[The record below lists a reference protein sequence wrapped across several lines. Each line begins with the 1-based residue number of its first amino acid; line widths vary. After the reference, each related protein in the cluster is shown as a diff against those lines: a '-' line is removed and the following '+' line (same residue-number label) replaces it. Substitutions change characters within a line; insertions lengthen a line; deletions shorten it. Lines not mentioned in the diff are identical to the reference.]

1 MSVAF
6 DELGN
11 QLQLGKKL
19 GEGGEGAV
27 FDTMHNGE
35 NVAAKIYSHAL
46 PPDRQAKLR
55 AMAQVGDTY
64 LKQIAAWPINVLLTK
79 RPGPVAGFTMPK
91 FSGYH
96 AVHELYG
103 VGSRRQTF
111 PKADFSFLVGT
122 ARNIAAAF
130 DAIHAHGHAI
140 GDVNENN
147 IIVSHQGTVKL
158 LDCDSFHVNTPTM
171 SFPCTVGVPHY
182 TPPELQGL
190 GSFHGVTRTA
200 NHDNFGLAV
209 LIFQLLFMARHPFSG
224 IPKVSGDLPLDR
236 SIKEFRF
243 AYGADRLARL
253 NDMPPK
259 ALGLDYLPSGFGD
272 LFWRAFTETGVKHGR
287 PKAKE
292 WVAALDSLLHSLRS
306 CSVEPRHKYPG
317 QLRTCIWCERD
328 KQGTPYFTPASATG
342 PTIDFQAASGS
353 VAALWSQI
361 QGLSSLPAMPV
372 FAAPALTLAGRPAPA
387 SAGSSVTRNRLAYA
401 GICFVAFVLSIV
413 APKLWWL
420 WLTAGGFAIHGI
432 KPRSSVELNT
442 RKSAL
447 AVAQR
452 GYDAALSEYDRAR
465 GDRRLADAFRS
476 LGQLKAQLD
485 DLPQVLA
492 REMKQL
498 QATLVARQLHD
509 FLDRHLIRGAKI
521 AGVGEQRKQTLASF
535 GIETAADIS
544 VSAIGAIPGFG
555 AGLTNNLMAWRRSI
569 EQKFVPSNNVTPT
582 PQDVSSVNAKI
593 ASMRAKLEQ
602 QLRDG
607 ATHLHSVRNEVL
619 ARQNTAKGTLEA
631 AHNNLAQAQ
640 ADLAVMQRSP

>member
-1 MSVAF
+1 VSVAF

-19 GEGGEGAV
+19 GQGGEGAV
-27 FDTMHNGE
+27 FDTTHNGE

-46 PPDRQAKLR
+46 PPEQQAKLR

-64 LKQIAAWPINVLLTK
+64 LKQIAAWPISVLLTK

-103 VGSRRQTF
+103 VGSRRHTF
-111 PKADFSFLVGT
+111 PKADFAFLVGA

-158 LDCDSFHVNTPTM
+158 LDCDSFHVNTPST

-224 IPKVSGDLPLDR
+224 IPKIPGDLPLDR

-259 ALGLDYLPSGFGD
+259 ALGLDYLPTGIGD

-292 WVAALDSLLHSLRS
+292 WVAALDGLLHSLRS
-306 CSVEPRHKYPG
+306 CSVEPRHKYPA
-317 QLRTCIWCERD
+317 QLGACIWCERD
-328 KQGTPYFTPASATG
+328 KHGTPYFTPASLTG
-342 PTIDFQAASGS
+342 QTINFQAANAS

-361 QGLSSLPAMPV
+361 QGLSVVPPLPV
-372 FAAPALTLAGRPAPA
+372 FAASAVNLTGRPVPA
-387 SAGSSVTRNRLAYA
+387 SAGASVTKTRLTYA
-401 GICFVAFVLSIV
+401 AICIAAFLLSIIF
-413 APKLWWL
+413 PKLWWL
-420 WLTAGGFAIHGI
+420 WLTVGGFAINGVR
-432 KPRSSVELNT
+432 PLSPVELNT
-442 RKSAL
+442 RRSAVT
-447 AVAQR
+447 VAQR
-452 GYDAALSEYDRAR
+452 RYDAALAEYDRVR
-465 GDRRLADAFRS
+465 NDRRLVDAFHN
-476 LGQLKAQLD
+476 LGQIKGQLD
-485 DLPQVLA
+485 DLPQALA

-498 QATLVARQLHD
+498 QATLAARQLHD
-509 FLDRHLIRGAKI
+509 FLDRHFIRAAKI
-521 AGVGEQRKQTLASF
+521 SGVGEQRKQTLASF
-535 GIETAADIS
+535 GIETAADITPT
-544 VSAIGAIPGFG
+544 AIGGIPGFG
-555 AGLTNNLMAWRRSI
+555 AGLMKNLMAWKRSI
-569 EQKFVPSNNVTPT
+569 EQKFVPSASIAPS
-582 PQDVSSVNAKI
+582 PQDISSVNTKI
-593 ASMRAKLEQ
+593 AAVRAKLDQ
-602 QLRDG
+602 RLRDG
-607 ATHLHSVRNEVL
+607 ASQLQTVRTEIL
-619 ARQNTAKGTLEA
+619 LRQNTAKGALEA
-631 AHNNLAQAQ
+631 AHHNLSQAR
-640 ADLAVMQRSP
+640 ADLAVMERSR

>member
-27 FDTMHNGE
+27 FDTTHNGE
-35 NVAAKIYSHAL
+35 NVAAKIYAHAL
-46 PPDRQAKLR
+46 PPERQAKLR

-64 LKQIAAWPINVLLTK
+64 LKEIAAWPISVLLTK

-111 PKADFSFLVGT
+111 PKADFAFLVGT

-147 IIVSHQGTVKL
+147 IIVSRQGTVKL
-158 LDCDSFHVNTPTM
+158 LDCDSFHVNTSAA

-209 LIFQLLFMARHPFSG
+209 LVFQLLFMARHPFSG
-224 IPKVSGDLPLDR
+224 IPKTTGDLPLER

-243 AYGADRLARL
+243 AYGADRLTRL
-253 NDMPPK
+253 IDMPPK
-259 ALGLDYLPSGFGD
+259 ALGLDYLPAGFGD

-292 WVAALDSLLHSLRS
+292 WVAALDGLLRSLRS
-306 CSVEPRHKYPG
+306 CSAEPRHKFPG
-317 QLRTCIWCERD
+317 QLHTCIWCERD

-342 PTIDFQAASGS
+342 PTINFQAASANI
-353 VAALWSQI
+353 AALWSQI
-361 QGLSSLPAMPV
+361 QALSAVPQMPA
-372 FAAPALTLAGRPAPA
+372 FAAPSLALSGRPAPA
-387 SAGSSVTRNRLAYA
+387 STGLSVTKMRLMYA
-401 GICFVAFVLSIV
+401 GICFVAFLLSIGE
-413 APKLWWL
+413 PKLWWL
-420 WLTAGGFAIHGI
+420 WLTVGGFATHAV
-432 KPRSSVELNT
+432 KAESPVELNT
-442 RKSAL
+442 RKSAV

-452 GYDAALSEYDRAR
+452 GYDAALSEYDRVR
-465 GDRRLADAFRS
+465 GEHPVSDAFRN
-476 LGQLKAQLD
+476 LGQIKAQLD

-492 REMKQL
+492 LEMKQL
-498 QATLVARQLHD
+498 QATLVARQMHD
-509 FLDRHLIRGAKI
+509 FLDRHFIHDAKI
-521 AGVGEQRKQTLASF
+521 SGVGAQRKQTLASF
-535 GIETAADIS
+535 GIETAADITS
-544 VSAIGAIPGFG
+544 SAIGAVPGFG
-555 AGLTNNLMAWRRSI
+555 EGLTNNLLSWKRSI
-569 EQKFVPSNNVTPT
+569 ERKFVPSANITPS
-582 PQDVSSVNAKI
+582 PQDVNSVNARV

-607 ATHLHSVRNEVL
+607 ATYLQTVRNEFML
-619 ARQNTAKGTLEA
+619 RQNKAKGALEA
-631 AHNNLAQAQ
+631 AHHHLAQAQ
-640 ADLAVMQRSP
+640 ADFAVMQRKP